1 MKSWGINAVR
11 IPMNEDCWLGING
24 VQMAYG
30 GANYQSAILTWVNL
44 VTQTNGM
51 YAILDLHYSA
61 PGSTLATVQGLMPD
75 ADHSPA
81 FWSGVAAAYKGNGS
95 VIFDLFN
102 EPNTG
107 GDGAADYS
115 CWRDGDVACNINHYS
130 ASDLGSNSLQGIT
143 TCNNGTCNGTA
154 SFKVAGMQTLLTA
167 VRTAGANNL
176 VLLDGIGD
184 AWNLGLWPSHVP
196 TDTLSPPNVAA
207 GWHFYDTNAGC
218 DSTCQGPSFYL
229 QYTDGNQGGGSGAG
243 VGGVEMA
250 GYPIIVGETGIYATN
265 GPGWYDGF
273 LTWLDGQGIAYFGVG
288 VGDGRDAVDDHGH
301 HEVHAVRPER
311 DAVQGPP
318 GQARPRSVRRHG
330 RSRYAAV
337 DMPPAVH
344 TPTIGAAT
352 PAARELEQ
360 RGTEVA
366 NPRHAVRVAQG
377 HRAAVDV
384 RDLPGRLELRLVV
397 QRGHRVGFVELP
409 EIDVGHRE
417 LVMLHEPPDR
427 RRDRDA
433 HLLGRHRRE
442 LHAAEQAQDG
452 QPAARGD
459 VGIHHHDGSR
469 AVRQLRGV
477 AGRGRASRVYG
488 AERRQARQRGIGA
501 RALVPVE
508 RYFLLVG
515 RLGRLVGHLHR
526 RREGHDLLGELARR
540 RGRGDA
546 LLALNDVRVLRLA
559 GDPVL
564 LRDEVGRLVHRPP
577 HGRHALLQG
586 S

>member
-1 MKSWGINAVR
+1 MAQPITQHIVRARPLLQMAAIAFGASLLACGSSSSGNGGTGSTGQPQGTGQGDASSSGGGTVPTGDASDTVVGTDASVASGDDGGPGSPTPAADGGQSTATGTGLHTVMGSGAIGTIVDKDGKVVHLRGVSMEGPQYMCDMNAAVFDPISPATQASLTAMKSWGINAVR

-107 GDGAADYS
+107 GDGAADYD

-130 ASDLGSNSLQGIT
+130 ASDLGTNSLQGIT

-273 LTWLDGQGIAYFGVG
+273 LTWLDGQGIAYFAWAWATAG
-288 VGDGRDAVDDHGH
+288 
-301 HEVHAVRPER
+301 
-311 DAVQGPP
+311 
-318 GQARPRSVRRHG
+318 
-330 RSRYAAV
+330 
-337 DMPPAVH
+337 
-344 TPTIGAAT
+344 TPSMITDTTNFT
-352 PAARELEQ
+352 PSDPN
-360 RGTEVA
+360 GT
-366 NPRHAVRVAQG
+366 
-377 HRAAVDV
+377 
-384 RDLPGRLELRLVV
+384 LYK
-397 QRGHRVGFVELP
+397 
-409 EIDVGHRE
+409 
-417 LVMLHEPPDR
+417 
-427 RRDRDA
+427 A
-433 HLLGRHRRE
+433 HLAKLG
-442 LHAAEQAQDG
+442 
-452 QPAARGD
+452 
-459 VGIHHHDGSR
+459 
-469 AVRQLRGV
+469 
-477 AGRGRASRVYG
+477 
-488 AERRQARQRGIGA
+488 
-501 RALVPVE
+501 
-508 RYFLLVG
+508 
-515 RLGRLVGHLHR
+515 
-526 RREGHDLLGELARR
+526 LA
-540 RGRGDA
+540 
-546 LLALNDVRVLRLA
+546 
-559 GDPVL
+559 P
-564 LRDEVGRLVHRPP
+564 
-577 HGRHALLQG
+577 
-586 S
+586 

>member
-1 MKSWGINAVR
+1 MGNGAIGTIVDKDGKVVHLRGVSMEGPQYMCDMNAAVFDPISPATQASLTAMKSWGINAVR

-273 LTWLDGQGIAYFGVG
+273 LTWLDGQGIAYFAWAWATAG
-288 VGDGRDAVDDHGH
+288 
-301 HEVHAVRPER
+301 
-311 DAVQGPP
+311 
-318 GQARPRSVRRHG
+318 
-330 RSRYAAV
+330 
-337 DMPPAVH
+337 
-344 TPTIGAAT
+344 TPSMITDTTKFT
-352 PAARELEQ
+352 PSDPN
-360 RGTEVA
+360 GT
-366 NPRHAVRVAQG
+366 
-377 HRAAVDV
+377 
-384 RDLPGRLELRLVV
+384 LYK
-397 QRGHRVGFVELP
+397 
-409 EIDVGHRE
+409 
-417 LVMLHEPPDR
+417 
-427 RRDRDA
+427 A
-433 HLLGRHRRE
+433 HLAKLG
-442 LHAAEQAQDG
+442 
-452 QPAARGD
+452 
-459 VGIHHHDGSR
+459 
-469 AVRQLRGV
+469 
-477 AGRGRASRVYG
+477 
-488 AERRQARQRGIGA
+488 
-501 RALVPVE
+501 
-508 RYFLLVG
+508 
-515 RLGRLVGHLHR
+515 
-526 RREGHDLLGELARR
+526 LA
-540 RGRGDA
+540 
-546 LLALNDVRVLRLA
+546 
-559 GDPVL
+559 P
-564 LRDEVGRLVHRPP
+564 
-577 HGRHALLQG
+577 
-586 S
+586 